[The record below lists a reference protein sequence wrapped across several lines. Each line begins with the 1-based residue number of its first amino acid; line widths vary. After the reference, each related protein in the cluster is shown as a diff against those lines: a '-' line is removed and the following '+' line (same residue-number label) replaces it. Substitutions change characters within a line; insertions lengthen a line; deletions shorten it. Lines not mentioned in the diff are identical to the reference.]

1 MPINPLDLVPYFLGF
16 IVVPCFAF
24 QTLALLLIF
33 KFKKWHQN
41 ILVIA
46 LNALIWFLACRLLTE
61 WLFMWVFANL
71 LFTICLAILEY

>member
-1 MPINPLDLVPYFLGF
+1 MPINPLDLVPYFFGF
-16 IVVPCFAF
+16 IVVPCYAL

-46 LNALIWFLACRLLTE
+46 LNALAWFLACWLLIQ
-61 WLFMWVFANL
+61 WLFTWMFASL
-71 LFTICLAILEY
+71 LFTICLAILKY